1 MAELPDAA
9 VRRERILEFIRF
21 CIVGASSTLIY
32 FGVYSGLVSIGVAYG
47 LASIG
52 GWLVSAGSGFL
63 LHHHFTFKADDGH
76 RSGPVRWLLLQGSV
90 LLVNFGGLTLLVH
103 QAGTSRII
111 AQLILLPFIPLAT
124 YVLSRRF
131 VFAQPV
137 SGTAAANGDPV
148 R

>member
-1 MAELPDAA
+1 VSPDEIAA
-9 VRRERILEFIRF
+9 ARRERFFEFVRF

-32 FGVYSGLVSIGVAYG
+32 FGVYSGLVSIGVPYG
-47 LASIG
+47 LGTIG
-52 GWLVSAGSGFL
+52 GWLASAGSGFL
-63 LHHHFTFKADDGH
+63 LHHHFTFKTDADQ
-76 RSGPVRWLLLQGSV
+76 RSGPLRWLMLQGSV
-90 LLVNFGGLTLLVH
+90 LLVNFIGLTVLVH
-103 QAGTSRII
+103 QVGTSRII

-137 SGTAAANGDPV
+137 PTPTAPNGEPV